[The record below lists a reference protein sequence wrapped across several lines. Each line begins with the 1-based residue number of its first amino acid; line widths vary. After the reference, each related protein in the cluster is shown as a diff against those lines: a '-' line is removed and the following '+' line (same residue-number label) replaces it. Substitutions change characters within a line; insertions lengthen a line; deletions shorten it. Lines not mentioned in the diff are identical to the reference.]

1 MPQIIKKALNLRSR
15 LAKIRTLYE
24 QNLAELN
31 KVLMASHTTRY
42 FFSSLARSPMALFAS
57 EGFNSAAATLLTVGL
72 PFYMNHR
79 FGWGA
84 RENFATAACQGM
96 LYVLGALSAKRI
108 SQRWRRESSLLVL
121 YATMTALAIT
131 VGISASLNWAIPT
144 ALLVVVEAGLMGAS
158 WPMLESLVSAAG
170 NPSRLSQR
178 LGCYNIIWA
187 TIGAIALA
195 ASGAIIQHT
204 PPWGFFGIVAFAHLL
219 AGGFISLRTFWR
231 TPDNESQRSDLSPT
245 LLEADHPIAPQPPL
259 GEAVARQHRLA
270 LWLSR
275 IALPS
280 TYVVIFGLAPAL
292 PSLHIIKQLSPTIAT
307 LVASIW
313 FIARA
318 AAFVIAGSTTFW
330 HRRPV
335 LMLVASI
342 TMLIGFLGTI
352 VSGALPGLGNLQGL
366 LAMAVAQIVL
376 GFSIGTIY
384 AASLYFGMAM
394 SDGSTEHGGYHE
406 ALIGLGQVLGPLVGA
421 TTQWIH
427 PGALWP
433 AVMGISAIIAV
444 TVVVES
450 IAGIR
455 IAGGIAAMTNF
466 KRSSVPEIIP

>member
-1 MPQIIKKALNLRSR
+1 
-15 LAKIRTLYE
+15 
-24 QNLAELN
+24 
-31 KVLMASHTTRY
+31 
-42 FFSSLARSPMALFAS
+42 
-57 EGFNSAAATLLTVGL
+57 
-72 PFYMNHR
+72 
-79 FGWGA
+79 
-84 RENFATAACQGM
+84 
-96 LYVLGALSAKRI
+96 LG
-108 SQRWRRESSLLVL
+108 
-121 YATMTALAIT
+121 
-131 VGISASLNWAIPT
+131 WAIPT

-195 ASGAIIQHT
+195 SSGAIIQHT

-219 AGGFISLRTFWR
+219 AGGFISLRTFW
-231 TPDNESQRSDLSPT
+231 TLSDNENQQSDLSPS
-245 LLEADHPIAPQPPL
+245 LREVDHPIAPPPL
-259 GEAVARQHRLA
+259 DEAIASQHRLA

-292 PSLHIIKQLSPTIAT
+292 PSLYIIKQLSPTVAT

-352 VSGALPGLGNLQGL
+352 VSGSLPGLGNFQGL

-433 AVMGISAIIAV
+433 AVLGISAIVAV

-455 IAGGIAAMTNF
+455 IAGGIAAMTSF
-466 KRSSVPEIIP
+466 KRSSIPEIIP